1 MMFYVPLWLVGRG
14 VRRYSHFMELRP
26 SKLSKKGRTGQRLIS
41 LDCMSHRTESESQ
54 SPSPQKVLELSIHPQ
69 PTEISKRS
77 FDSILSWAMPFNT
90 PSSPKLLLSEQFQ
103 ISISHL

>member
-1 MMFYVPLWLVGRG
+1 MRSGQGTVCVSKEG
-14 VRRYSHFMELRP
+14 VEDCDMVEAGV
-26 SKLSKKGRTGQRLIS
+26 LSKKGRTGQRLIS